1 MKILRIKKF
10 LPPFMFNPNLVR
22 LSTCSVAGR
31 LNKCQQE
38 VVNTENRFLGLMST
52 DSNH

>member
-10 LPPFMFNPNLVR
+10 LTPFTFHPNLVR

-38 VVNTENRFLGLMST
+38 VVNIENQFLGLLST